1 MTQAS
6 WQPPTMYV
14 PVLGGF
20 GVMNADG
27 EWLDARQSLFAEII
41 IRYGI
46 ELGVGEYVQRGLAA
60 LRASFVMMYC
70 PENPGVKALW
80 EKTHPFFGPEDYGFT
95 MENYAHGGRTSPEG
109 EGMGVFTIY
118 DWGNGAAAEA
128 YNRLLD
134 RLWERLPDPDEN
146 HGRRKTMR
154 TPDRTAALLLAG
166 FAFAFLAAIPLAGQA
181 TVLPRILTFREQVAT
196 VNRITAQRL
205 DRILPAAMEKTG
217 FDMWIIIS
225 NEDNLDPVF
234 KTMIPM
240 DIWCPIVQIL
250 VISKKPGRPVERL
263 NLSRTDM
270 KGLHKDAWD
279 WRAWDSEK
287 KESQW
292 DALARVVRERDP
304 KAIAVNESEE
314 IWAAGGL
321 TTALKERLDRAVGP
335 VYAKRFR
342 SGEALSVQWL
352 ETLLEEE
359 LDLYERAVAIA
370 HALIAE
376 AFSGRAITPGVTT
389 TDDLLYYYNQR
400 VVDLGLKLFA
410 WPTFRIRYRD
420 PKAVERWGAADTVI
434 RPGDFL
440 VTDCGIEY
448 LRYYTDHT
456 EWAYVLRPGETDV
469 PAGIRAIMA
478 QANRLQDVFLGE
490 LREGR
495 SGNEI
500 LAAILSAAKA
510 KGIPGPRIY
519 SHSIGLFLHEPGP
532 LIGLPWEQTDT
543 GVRGRVK
550 LVPNSTFV
558 AELSVA
564 APVPEWDGRE
574 MRLSQEQVLAY
585 TPRGAYFLDGR
596 QTRFH
601 LVR

>member
-1 MTQAS
+1 MLA
-6 WQPPTMYV
+6 
-14 PVLGGF
+14 G
-20 GVMNADG
+20 
-27 EWLDARQSLFAEII
+27 
-41 IRYGI
+41 
-46 ELGVGEYVQRGLAA
+46 AA
-60 LRASFVMMYC
+60 LT
-70 PENPGVKALW
+70 AL
-80 EKTHPFFGPEDYGFT
+80 
-95 MENYAHGGRTSPEG
+95 S
-109 EGMGVFTIY
+109 V
-118 DWGNGAAAEA
+118 
-128 YNRLLD
+128 
-134 RLWERLPDPDEN
+134 
-146 HGRRKTMR
+146 
-154 TPDRTAALLLAG
+154 
-166 FAFAFLAAIPLAGQA
+166 IPAAGQTTA
-181 TVLPRILTFREQVAT
+181 LPRILTFREQVAA
-196 VNRITAQRL
+196 VNRITALRL

-217 FDMWIIIS
+217 TDMWIIVS

-240 DIWCPIVQIL
+240 DLWCPIVQIL
-250 VISKKPGRPVERL
+250 VLSKKPGQPVERL

-270 KGLHKDAWD
+270 KGFHKDAWD
-279 WRAWDSEK
+279 WRAWDSEM

-292 DALARVVRERDP
+292 DALARVVKERDP
-304 KAIAVNESEE
+304 KTIAINESEE

-321 TTALKERLDRAVGP
+321 IVALKDRLVKAVGP
-335 VYAKRFR
+335 EYARRFR
-342 SGEALSVQWL
+342 SGEPLSVLWL
-352 ETLLEEE
+352 ETMIDEE
-359 LDLYERAVAIA
+359 LDLYERAVSIA

-400 VVDLGLKLFA
+400 VADLGLKLFA

-469 PAGIRAIMA
+469 PAGVRAVMA
-478 QANRLQDVFLGE
+478 EANRLQDAYLGE
-490 LREGR
+490 FKEGR

-500 LAAILSAAKA
+500 LAAVLSTAKA
-510 KGIPGPRIY
+510 RAIPGPRIY

-532 LIGLPWEQTDT
+532 LIGLPWEQIDT
-543 GVRGRVK
+543 GVRGRIT

-564 APVPEWDGRE
+564 APVPEWNGRE
-574 MRLSQEQVLAY
+574 LRLSQEQVVAF
-585 TPRGAYFLDGR
+585 TSRGAYFLDGR

-601 LVR
+601 LVK

>member
-1 MTQAS
+1 MKKQ
-6 WQPPTMYV
+6 
-14 PVLGGF
+14 G
-20 GVMNADG
+20 
-27 EWLDARQSLFAEII
+27 
-41 IRYGI
+41 
-46 ELGVGEYVQRGLAA
+46 
-60 LRASFVMMYC
+60 
-70 PENPGVKALW
+70 
-80 EKTHPFFGPEDYGFT
+80 
-95 MENYAHGGRTSPEG
+95 
-109 EGMGVFTIY
+109 
-118 DWGNGAAAEA
+118 
-128 YNRLLD
+128 
-134 RLWERLPDPDEN
+134 
-146 HGRRKTMR
+146 
-154 TPDRTAALLLAG
+154 RTAAVLLAG
-166 FAFAFLAAIPLAGQA
+166 FVLAVLAVIPAAGQT

-196 VNRITAQRL
+196 VNRITLQRL
-205 DRILPAAMEKTG
+205 DRILPAAMDKAG
-217 FDMWIIIS
+217 FDMWIIVS

-240 DIWCPIVQIL
+240 DVWCPIVQIL
-250 VISKKPGRPVERL
+250 VFSKTPGRPIERL

-304 KAIAVNESEE
+304 KTIAINESEE

-321 TTALKERLDRAVGP
+321 TTALKDRLAAAVGP
-335 VYAKRFR
+335 IYAKRFR
-342 SGEALSVQWL
+342 SAVDLATLWL
-352 ETLLEEE
+352 ETLLDEE
-359 LDLYERAVAIA
+359 LDLYERAVSIS

-376 AFSGRAITPGVTT
+376 ALSGRAITPGVTT
-389 TDDLLYYYNQR
+389 TDDLLYYFNQR

-420 PKAVERWGAADTVI
+420 PKAVERLGASDNVI
-434 RPGDFL
+434 RPGDFV
-440 VTDCGIEY
+440 VTDAGIEY
-448 LRYYTDHT
+448 LRYYTDFT

-469 PAGIRAIMA
+469 PAGVRAVMA
-478 QANRLQDVFLGE
+478 EANRLQDVFLGE
-490 LREGR
+490 FKEGR

-500 LAAILSAAKA
+500 LAAILATAKA

-532 LIGLPWEQTDT
+532 LIGLPWEQVDT

-550 LVPNSTFV
+550 LVPNSTFT

-574 MRLSQEQVLAY
+574 LRLSQEQVVAY
-585 TPRGAYFLDGR
+585 TSRGAYILDGR

-601 LVR
+601 LVK